1 MRDRRKEKRAARLG
15 GEGARGGSEDPPRKT
30 TGGPREGERPPLRRS
45 LSLVLRPYLL
55 AIVSAMLLTLAFPPM
70 EISWLAYLAPAPL
83 LIMALRTRRSRTVFF
98 ASGLGGLVFFSL
110 NMYWFWPITKA
121 GAVALIPYL
130 ALYWAVF
137 AWGMRKMREV
147 LPVPTTLLAPILWV
161 PLELVRAWMLTGLPW
176 VYLGHTQYE
185 NLSLIQ
191 IADTLGAYGTSFLV
205 MMTAGL
211 ATDLLTH
218 PIYVRKKGAAPISSR
233 SEMGAVPFFQE
244 KGTVPFSQQPEKG
257 TAPFSG
263 RRLSRVLI
271 AMVLLAAAAWT
282 ATVAYGVWR
291 LGQDTKHPGP
301 VVASVQTCIPQEVKL
316 EARNRQIQEL
326 EVRLLADQLNMTN
339 DALAEAKQKNLKVDL
354 VVWPETMV
362 PGTQNGEFLN
372 ADMARRIED
381 PEGAEVL
388 AYNQKRWRSY
398 WMQISEASRQAGIPI
413 LFGAHSVRF
422 EGAIRVPG
430 GGYLIKGPKLNAALL
445 VTPDCQPFTAAH
457 EYDKAHLVPFGE
469 YVPFKQSLPWLY
481 GLLHGFTPYDYDYSL
496 TPGAHDQK
504 PFVLPYNGGEVRF
517 QAPICYEDAMPYRV
531 REMVRSDDPARAKAV
546 DFLVN
551 ISNDGW
557 FNGSVELDQHL
568 ALCVFRAVEN
578 RVPIVRS
585 VNTGISAIIDP
596 EGRIEEV
603 VQKDGRRRYIAGEIV
618 GRLTLDDRAAPY
630 TRIGDAFALACLAAA
645 LALVVATIV
654 ASRRSRKTPAAAH

>member
-15 GEGARGGSEDPPRKT
+15 GEGARGGSGDPPRKT
-30 TGGPREGERPPLRRS
+30 TGDPREGERPPLRRS

-83 LIMALRTRRSRTVFF
+83 LIMALRTRRSRTVFL

-121 GAVALIPYL
+121 GAIALIPYL

-191 IADTLGAYGTSFLV
+191 IADTLGAYGPSFLV

-233 SEMGAVPFFQE
+233 SEMGAVPF
-244 KGTVPFSQQPEKG
+244 
-257 TAPFSG
+257 SG

-271 AMVLLAAAAWT
+271 AMVLLAAAVWT

-645 LALVVATIV
+645 LALAVATIV
-654 ASRRSRKTPAAAH
+654 VSRRSRKTPAAAH

>member
-1 MRDRRKEKRAARLG
+1 MRERRKEKRAARLG
-15 GEGARGGSEDPPRKT
+15 GEGARGGSPPRRVNSDPLRKT
-30 TGGPREGERPPLRRS
+30 VGGTSETPRLRRS

-83 LIMALRTRRSRTVFF
+83 LIMALRTRRSRTVFL

-121 GAVALIPYL
+121 GAIALIPYL

-137 AWGMRKMREV
+137 AWGLRKMREV

-218 PIYVRKKGAAPISSR
+218 PIYVRRTPN
-233 SEMGAVPFFQE
+233 ED
-244 KGTVPFSQQPEKG
+244 
-257 TAPFSG
+257 G

-372 ADMARRIED
+372 ADMARRIDD

-388 AYNQKRWRSY
+388 AYKQKQWRSY
-398 WMQISEASRQAGIPI
+398 WMQISDASRQAGIPI
-413 LFGAHSVRF
+413 LFGAHSVQF

-430 GGYLIKGPKLNAALL
+430 GGYLIKGPKMNAALL

-517 QAPICYEDAMPYRV
+517 QTPICYEDAMPYRV

-618 GRLTLDDRAAPY
+618 GRLMLDDRAAPY

-645 LALVVATIV
+645 LALAVATIV
-654 ASRRSRKTPAAAH
+654 VRRRSRKTPAAAH

>member
-1 MRDRRKEKRAARLG
+1 MRERRKEKRVAQPGEAGRAA
-15 GEGARGGSEDPPRKT
+15 GETPAPP
-30 TGGPREGERPPLRRS
+30 RRS
-45 LSLVLRPYLL
+45 LSLALRPYLL
-55 AIVSAMLLTLAFPPM
+55 AVLSAMLLTLAFPPM
-70 EISWLAYLAPAPL
+70 EISWLAYLAPVPF
-83 LIMALRTRRSRTVFF
+83 LIMSLRTRRPRTVFL
-98 ASGLGGLVFFSL
+98 AGWLGGLVFFAL

-130 ALYWAVF
+130 GLYWAVF
-137 AWGMRKMREV
+137 GWGLRKMREV
-147 LPVPTTLLAPILWV
+147 LPVPTTLLAPLLWV
-161 PLELVRAWMLTGLPW
+161 PLELFRAWLLTGLPW
-176 VYLGHTQYE
+176 VYLGHSQYE
-185 NLSLIQ
+185 NITLIQ
-191 IADTLGAYGTSFLV
+191 IADTLGAYGVSFLV

-211 ATDLLTH
+211 VTDLLTH
-218 PIYVRKKGAAPISSR
+218 PIFIFKKGAAATSERRISR
-233 SEMGAVPFFQE
+233 I
-244 KGTVPFSQQPEKG
+244 
-257 TAPFSG
+257 
-263 RRLSRVLI
+263 LI
-271 AMVLLAAAAWT
+271 SMVALTAAAWA
-282 ATVAYGVWR
+282 ATVGYGLWR
-291 LGQDTKHPGP
+291 LGQDTKRPGP

-326 EVRLLADQLNMTN
+326 ELRLLSDQLNMTQ

-354 VVWPETMV
+354 IVWPETMV
-362 PGTQNGEFLN
+362 PGTQNGDFLN
-372 ADMARRIED
+372 ADMAARVED
-381 PEGAEVL
+381 PEGAATL
-388 AYNQKRWRSY
+388 AYNQKRWQSY
-398 WMQISEASRQAGIPI
+398 WMQILDASRAAGVPI
-413 LFGAHSVRF
+413 LFGAHSVQF
-422 EGAIRVPG
+422 EGAIRFPG
-430 GGYLIKGPKLNAALL
+430 GGYMIKGPKRNAALL
-445 VTPDCQPFTAAH
+445 VTPDSKPYTAAG

-645 LALVVATIV
+645 LALAVATIV
-654 ASRRSRKTPAAAH
+654 VRCRAKRTPV

>member
-1 MRDRRKEKRAARLG
+1 MRERRKEKRVTGPEDAARV
-15 GEGARGGSEDPPRKT
+15 GSEAPPPR
-30 TGGPREGERPPLRRS
+30 RS
-45 LSLVLRPYLL
+45 VSRALRPYLL
-55 AIVSAMLLTLAFPPM
+55 ALVSAMLLTLAFPPM
-70 EISWLAYLAPAPL
+70 EISWLAYVAPVPL
-83 LIMALRTRRSRTVFF
+83 LIMALRTRRPRTVFL
-98 ASGLGGLVFFSL
+98 AAWLGGLLFFTL

-121 GAVALIPYL
+121 GAVALLPYL
-130 ALYWAVF
+130 GLYWAVF
-137 AWGMRKMREV
+137 AWALRRMREV
-147 LPVPTTLLAPILWV
+147 LPVPTTLLAPILWL
-161 PLELVRAWMLTGLPW
+161 PLELIRAWMLTGLPW
-176 VYLGHTQYE
+176 VYLGHSQYE
-185 NLSLIQ
+185 NITLIQ
-191 IADTLGAYGTSFLV
+191 IADTLGAYGVSFLV

-211 ATDLLTH
+211 VADLLTH
-218 PIYVRKKGAAPISSR
+218 PIFVRK
-233 SEMGAVPFFQE
+233 
-244 KGTVPFSQQPEKG
+244 KGTVPFSQQREKG
-257 TAPFSG
+257 TAPFSL

-271 AMVLLAAAAWT
+271 AMVALTAAAWA
-282 ATVAYGVWR
+282 ATGGYGVWR

-326 EVRLLADQLNMTN
+326 EERLLGDQLNMTS
-339 DALAEAKQKNLKVDL
+339 DALAEARQKGLKVDL
-354 VVWPETMV
+354 VVWPEPMV
-362 PGTQNGEFLN
+362 PGTQNADFLN
-372 ADMARRIED
+372 ADMAKRVDD
-381 PEGAEVL
+381 PEGAAVL

-398 WMQISEASRQAGIPI
+398 WMRIYEASRAAGVPI
-413 LFGAHSVRF
+413 LFGAHSVQF
-422 EGAIRVPG
+422 EGAVRVPG
-430 GGYLIKGPKLNAALL
+430 GGYMIKGPKRNAALL
-445 VTPDCQPFTAAH
+445 LTPECRPFDAAG

-517 QAPICYEDAMPYRV
+517 QVAICYEDAMPYRV
-531 REMVRSDDPARAKAV
+531 CEMVRSDDPARAKAI

-568 ALCVFRAVEN
+568 NLCVFRAVEN

-596 EGRIEEV
+596 EGRIEQV
-603 VQKDGRRRYIAGEIV
+603 VQKNGRRRYIIGEIV

-630 TRIGDAFALACLAAA
+630 TRIGDVFALTCMAAAIALVIATLIAHRRNRKTLAAA
-645 LALVVATIV
+645 
-654 ASRRSRKTPAAAH
+654 H

>member
-1 MRDRRKEKRAARLG
+1 MRERRKEKRVARSG
-15 GEGARGGSEDPPRKT
+15 DGARGGPGDPPRKT
-30 TGGPREGERPPLRRS
+30 TGSPREGERPPLRRS

-55 AIVSAMLLTLAFPPM
+55 AVLAAMLLTLAFPPM
-70 EISWLAYLAPAPL
+70 EISWLAYLAPVPL
-83 LIMALRTRRSRTVFF
+83 LIMALRTRRPRSVFL
-98 ASGLGGLVFFSL
+98 AGWLGGLAFFAL

-121 GAVALIPYL
+121 GAIALIPYL
-130 ALYWAVF
+130 ALYWALF
-137 AWGMRKMREV
+137 AWGLRKMREV
-147 LPVPTTLLAPILWV
+147 LPVPTTLLAPLLWV
-161 PLELVRAWMLTGLPW
+161 PLELIRAWMLTGLPW
-176 VYLGHTQYE
+176 VYLGHTQYQ
-185 NLSLIQ
+185 NMTLIQ
-191 IADTLGAYGTSFLV
+191 IADTLGAYGVSFLV

-211 ATDLLTH
+211 VTDLLTH
-218 PIYVRKKGAAPISSR
+218 PIFVRKKG
-233 SEMGAVPFFQE
+233 
-244 KGTVPFSQQPEKG
+244 
-257 TAPFSG
+257 TAPSSE

-271 AMVLLAAAAWT
+271 ATALLTAAAWA
-282 ATVAYGVWR
+282 ATIAYGAWR

-301 VVASVQTCIPQEVKL
+301 VVASVQTCVPQEVKL

-326 EVRLLADQLNMTN
+326 EVRLLADQLTMTN
-339 DALAEAKQKNLKVDL
+339 DALAEAKQRNLKVDL

-362 PGTQNGEFLN
+362 PGTQNGDFLN
-372 ADMARRIED
+372 ADMAKRVED
-381 PEGAEVL
+381 PEGAATLE
-388 AYNQKRWRSY
+388 YNQKRWRSY
-398 WMQISEASRQAGIPI
+398 WMQISGLSRAAGVPI
-413 LFGAHSVRF
+413 LFGAHSVQF
-422 EGAIRVPG
+422 EGAIRFPG
-430 GGYLIKGPKLNAALL
+430 GGYMIKGPKRNAALFL
-445 VTPDCQPFTAAH
+445 TPDCQPFTAAG

-504 PFVLPYNGGEVRF
+504 PFVLKYDGKEARF
-517 QAPICYEDAMPYRV
+517 QVPICYEDAMPYRV

-568 ALCVFRAVEN
+568 ALCAFRAVEN

-596 EGRIEEV
+596 EGRIEAV
-603 VQKDGRRRYIAGEIV
+603 VEKEGRRRYIAGEIV

-630 TRIGDAFALACLAAA
+630 TQIGDAFALSCLAAA
-645 LALVVATIV
+645 VALSAATIV
-654 ASRRSRKTPAAAH
+654 ARRRNRKTPAAH